1 MKVPL
6 HRVNKYLIVLYFQ
19 NDTRSHHGMTFV
31 KKKQTLFK
39 PRLICYRV

>member
-19 NDTRSHHGMTFV
+19 NDTRSHRGMTFV
-31 KKKQTLFK
+31 KKNKLYLN
-39 PRLICYRV
+39 PG